1 MFTII
6 IVDNYYDTDKN
17 IIEVSNQNFFFEQFE
32 NKDNIKRVVVVV
44 VVVVVVLLMETI
56 ITTIMKESLLLK
68 SPIFIFPS
76 FMVWV
81 LLLSETKK

>member
-32 NKDNIKRVVVVV
+32 NKDNIKRVVV

>member
-17 IIEVSNQNFFFEQFE
+17 IIEVFNQNFFEQFE
-32 NKDNIKRVVVVV
+32 NKDNIKRVV

>member
-17 IIEVSNQNFFFEQFE
+17 IIEVFNQNFFFEQFE
-32 NKDNIKRVVVVV
+32 NKDNIKRVVVV

>member
-17 IIEVSNQNFFFEQFE
+17 IIEVFNQNFFFEQFE
-32 NKDNIKRVVVVV
+32 NKDNIKRVV

>member
-17 IIEVSNQNFFFEQFE
+17 IIEVFNQNFFFEQFE
-32 NKDNIKRVVVVV
+32 NKDNIKRVV

-68 SPIFIFPS
+68 SPIFIFTS